1 MKAKQS
7 SGLNHSTTGRRGCLA
22 LRDYLPCAA
31 GRAGRQEAASN
42 PSAGSHLWF
51 PGPWDPRWLLQEGGR
66 PGEQQRQAHAV
77 PGAGGWG
84 RKGPSI
90 RLGLP
95 GAKEKQRERRQEPAG
110 QREAQ
115 PLGLEGERRSRQEVG
130 PVQTPP
136 CQPLPWP
143 GKHPQGSRMSEASA
157 ACVCLILS
165 PCDLRLF
172 PAAPSL
178 SLSLCFC
185 VCSLSLPISLSLG
198 FFFLSLCV

>member
-1 MKAKQS
+1 MPHVIICHVQRD
-7 SGLNHSTTGRRGCLA
+7 GLAGSRQPATRQQGVICGFQAPGTHGGCS
-22 LRDYLPCAA
+22 R
-31 GRAGRQEAASN
+31 RAGDLESSRDKHM
-42 PSAGSHLWF
+42 P
-51 PGPWDPRWLLQEGGR
+51 
-66 PGEQQRQAHAV
+66 V

-115 PLGLEGERRSRQEVG
+115 PLGLEGERRSRQEVA

-143 GKHPQGSRMSEASA
+143 GKHPQGSRMSEVSA
-157 ACVCLILS
+157 ACVRLILS